1 MLARWNLATSA
12 TIGFTAGDEADVAWH
27 GPRKGPPKMT
37 ICMQSIATVR
47 SPFTKAGARMSRR
60 DIVAQLIVRED
71 LTPALTGIE
80 EWSHLIILFWM
91 DRLAGTS
98 YRLVAHP
105 RHRADLPEVG
115 LFSTRGRER
124 PNPIGLAVVELLKRD
139 GNVLTVKA
147 LDAYDGSP
155 VLDIKP
161 YDHYD
166 VVPDIRVPAWWM
178 AN

>member
-1 MLARWNLATSA
+1 
-12 TIGFTAGDEADVAWH
+12 
-27 GPRKGPPKMT
+27 MT
-37 ICMQSIATVR
+37 ICMQPIATVR
-47 SPFTKAGARMSRR
+47 SRFTRTGVRMSRR
-60 DIVAQLIVRED
+60 DIIAEIVVRED
-71 LTPALTGIE
+71 LAAALTGIE

-91 DRLAGTS
+91 DQLAGKFH
-98 YRLVAHP
+98 RLTMHP

-115 LFSTRGRER
+115 VFCARGRER

-139 GNVLTVKA
+139 SNVLTVKA

-166 VVPDIRVPAWWM
+166 AVTGLRVPEWWM
-178 AN
+178 TSNRP